1 MKRILLT
8 WTLLLAVYASAL
20 AAPGRP
26 PVRKQESG
34 APAKGLGILD
44 SETAVLDRATIPLL
58 SKQESGR

>member
-8 WTLLLAVYASAL
+8 WTLLLTVSAAF
-20 AAPGRP
+20 AAPSRLP
-26 PVRKQESG
+26 ARKQESG

-44 SETAVLDRATIPLL
+44 SETAVLDRATTPVF